1 VHRYSCTEVGFV
13 SLANHINC
21 VYGVVI
27 IVYWSERG
35 PQCFSQKLDSGDSG
49 EDLKKVKIGALLA
62 CGEGPRLFTK
72 LPDQDFGPRVNIF
85 LCGASM
91 RCTS

>member
-49 EDLKKVKIGALLA
+49 EDLKKVKIEHYLHVEKVRDYSQSYLIKILVLA
-62 CGEGPRLFTK
+62 
-72 LPDQDFGPRVNIF
+72 
-85 LCGASM
+85 
-91 RCTS
+91 